1 MSNPFPKMFA
11 LRQDFP
17 ATPPFDI
24 AAAVP
29 RELAPSI
36 QQLRPGAKVAVGVGS
51 RGITNLA
58 LIVRTTLET
67 LRTAGAEPFIL
78 PAMGSH
84 GGATPEGQRELLAE
98 YGITEAAMGVPI
110 RAAMEAEQVGVT
122 DEGAPVLVST
132 EARQAD
138 AILVINRIKPHT
150 DFSSDTLGSG
160 VLKMLV
166 IGLGKRAGA
175 TAFHIAASRLGHER
189 MLRSIARVIL
199 RATPVLGG
207 LGIVE
212 DAHHQTARL
221 AFLPANEMEAR
232 EAALFREAKALM
244 PRLPFDEVDLLIVD
258 RIGKNISGAGMD
270 PNVVRR
276 GVQGYTSDLALL
288 QQSPV
293 VRRIFVRD
301 LTPETHGN
309 AIGIGLADATT
320 ARLVAGMDK
329 NSTYINA
336 LTSLTPQCAKIPA
349 SFETDREA
357 VARLIETL
365 ATGEPA
371 RAKIVRIA
379 DTLSLAHVE
388 VSEAYRANL
397 PNHRGLTALGSSSE
411 MAFDAAGNLL
421 PLR

>member
-24 AAAVP
+24 AAAVR
-29 RELAPSI
+29 RELTPLTR
-36 QQLRPGAKVAVGVGS
+36 QLRPGAKVAVGVGS

-58 LIVRTTLET
+58 LIVRTALET
-67 LRTAGAEPFIL
+67 LRAAGAEPFIL

-110 RAAMEAEQVGVT
+110 RAAMETEQVGVT

-132 EARQAD
+132 EARRAD

-199 RATPVLGG
+199 RTTPVLGG

-221 AFLPANEMEAR
+221 AFLPAGEMEAR
-232 EAALFREAKALM
+232 EAELFREAKTLM

-293 VRRIFVRD
+293 TRRIFVRG

-329 NSTYINA
+329 NATYINA

-371 RAKIVRIA
+371 QAKIVRIA
-379 DTLSLAHVE
+379 DTLSLSHIE
-388 VSEAYRANL
+388 VSEAYRADL
-397 PNHRGLTALGSSSE
+397 PNHRDLTALGSSNE
-411 MAFDAAGNLL
+411 MAFDATGNLL